1 MCHIVHLKKI
11 ISISKYILS
20 IILIRSLFNAQVLHA
35 CLRLGCSSLNAD
47 LYNNHISENNSCSCG
62 QPETAEHFLLN
73 CNKYTSITLRR
84 ETIRNINVA
93 YNTET
98 LLKGCP
104 LYSDDVNGEI
114 FNIVHKFIVESK
126 RF

>member
-1 MCHIVHLKKI
+1 MKI
-11 ISISKYILS
+11 RNSNNAPKVPKYFYQGE
-20 IILIRSLFNAQVLHA
+20 RNAQVLHA
-35 CLRLGCSSLNAD
+35 RLRLGCSSLNAD
-47 LYNNHISENNSCSCG
+47 LYNNHISENNSCSCR

-73 CNKYTSITLRR
+73 CNKYITLRR
-84 ETIRNINVA
+84 ETIHNINVA

>member
-1 MCHIVHLKKI
+1 M
-11 ISISKYILS
+11 
-20 IILIRSLFNAQVLHA
+20 
-35 CLRLGCSSLNAD
+35 SSLVTKSQVI
-47 LYNNHISENNSCSCG
+47 YNIHK
-62 QPETAEHFLLN
+62 F
-73 CNKYTSITLRR
+73 ITLRR
-84 ETIRNINVA
+84 QTIHNINVA

-104 LYSDDVNGEI
+104 LYSDDVNGET